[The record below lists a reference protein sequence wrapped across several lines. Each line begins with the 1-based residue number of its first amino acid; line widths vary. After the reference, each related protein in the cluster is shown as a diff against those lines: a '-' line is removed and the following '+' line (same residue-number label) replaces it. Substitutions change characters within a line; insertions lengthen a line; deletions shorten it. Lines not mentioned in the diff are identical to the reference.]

1 VAGLSGSGTSRS
13 CVCGG
18 GGGKRSADGWGPSIS
33 GVEVER
39 GLAWRNYRRA
49 STIMIVF
56 NL

>member
-18 GGGKRSADGWGPSIS
+18 GGGNSSADGWGPSIS

>member
-13 CVCGG
+13 CVWGG
-18 GGGKRSADGWGPSIS
+18 GNSSADGWGPSIS